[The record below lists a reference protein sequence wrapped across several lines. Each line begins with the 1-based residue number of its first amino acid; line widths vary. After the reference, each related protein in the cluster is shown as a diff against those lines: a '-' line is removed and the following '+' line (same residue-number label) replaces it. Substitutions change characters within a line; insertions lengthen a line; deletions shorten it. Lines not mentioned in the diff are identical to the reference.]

1 MGVVFRVCKMMG
13 DGMSAGN
20 ESAAGKN
27 KTVSGDGFALWAV
40 LCVCL
45 IVGSCSFFTR
55 DLKVSWEEEVL
66 LNTGETI
73 WVRRDLLY
81 QLQGASGNPLDIK
94 YSPSWVEVLTFN
106 WHGIEYVYK
115 GSAGII
121 LVAISPV
128 SKRPVLVA
136 DPTIKEWYRANN
148 YKCTRPYYVQFER
161 VGDGFGWVY
170 SNGVEEWLFGLSYN
184 LMLHKPKLD
193 DAKKKYYA
201 RDRIEFDHAIFYQA
215 PHMIRV
221 DPNFFYDGNG
231 ECLR

>member
-1 MGVVFRVCKMMG
+1 
-13 DGMSAGN
+13 MSAGN

-27 KTVSGDGFALWAV
+27 KTASDYGFALWAA

-45 IVGSCSFFTR
+45 IVGSCSFLTR
-55 DLKVSWEEEVL
+55 DHKVSWEEEVL

-148 YKCTRPYYVQFER
+148 YKCTRPYYVQLEPVADNLSWKF
-161 VGDGFGWVY
+161 
-170 SNGVEEWLFGLSYN
+170 SNGIEKWLFGLSYN
-184 LMLHKPKLD
+184 IMQHLPKLED
-193 DAKKKYYA
+193 IRRRYYA
-201 RDRIEFDHAIFYQA
+201 RDRFELDRVIAAQS
-215 PHMIRV
+215 PHLVRV
-221 DPNFFYDGNG
+221 DPNFSYDENDQ
-231 ECLR
+231 CLK

>member
-1 MGVVFRVCKMMG
+1 
-13 DGMSAGN
+13 MSAES

-27 KTVSGDGFALWAV
+27 KTVSGYGFTHWAV

-45 IVGSCSFFTR
+45 IVGSCSFLTR
-55 DLKVSWEEEVL
+55 DRKVSWEEEVL

-106 WHGIEYVYK
+106 WQGSKYVYK
-115 GSAGII
+115 GDAGII

-128 SKRPVLVA
+128 SKKPVLVA

-148 YKCTRPYYVQFER
+148 YKCTRPYYVQFEP
-161 VGDGFGWVY
+161 VADSLVWKF
-170 SNGVEEWLFGLSYN
+170 SNGIEKWLFGLPYN
-184 LMLHKPKLD
+184 IMQHLPKLED
-193 DAKKKYYA
+193 VRRRYYA
-201 RDRIEFDHAIFYQA
+201 RDRFELDRVIAAQS
-215 PHMIRV
+215 PHLVRV

-231 ECLR
+231 QCLKLS